1 MEYCVN
7 VPPRVEAFTKRVTE
21 NGVNNNLLINCGW
34 LKFTLQKNLL
44 KVYNIAVNNLDM
56 HRNKKKQ
63 T

>member
-1 MEYCVN
+1 MN
-7 VPPRVEAFTKRVTE
+7 S
-21 NGVNNNLLINCGW
+21 N

>member
-1 MEYCVN
+1 MN
-7 VPPRVEAFTKRVTE
+7 S
-21 NGVNNNLLINCGW
+21 N

-44 KVYNIAVNNLDM
+44 KVYNITVNNLDM